1 MVKSILAIAAAATCA
16 GLVVLAPEF
25 APKSA
30 MAATQSGE
38 AGAPM
43 QADVVAKKSNSQT
56 AAARNTG
63 HTTNKAVFATR
74 ACRVGLSEWFVSSLS
89 IAPAMIE

>member
-1 MVKSILAIAAAATCA
+1 MVKPILAIAAAAACA

-30 MAATQSGE
+30 MAAPQSGE

-43 QADVVAKKSNSQT
+43 QADVVAKEKQQSDRGCAQHWPYYEQSCLSD
-56 AAARNTG
+56 ARSSG
-63 HTTNKAVFATR
+63 VE
-74 ACRVGLSEWFVSSLS
+74 RVVRV
-89 IAPAMIE
+89 IAIDRTSKD

>member
-1 MVKSILAIAAAATCA
+1 MVKPILAIAAAAACA

-38 AGAPM
+38 AGAM
-43 QADVVAKKSNSQT
+43 QADIVAKKKQQSDRGCAQHWPYYKQSCLRDARLSNGT
-56 AAARNTG
+56 E
-63 HTTNKAVFATR
+63 
-74 ACRVGLSEWFVSSLS
+74 RVVRV
-89 IAPAMIE
+89 IAIDRTSKD

>member
-1 MVKSILAIAAAATCA
+1 MVKSISALAAAATCA

-43 QADVVAKKSNSQT
+43 QADVVAKEKQQSDRGCAQHWPYYEQSYLRDARLSNRVERVVRVIAIDRTS
-56 AAARNTG
+56 
-63 HTTNKAVFATR
+63 TN
-74 ACRVGLSEWFVSSLS
+74 
-89 IAPAMIE
+89 

>member
-1 MVKSILAIAAAATCA
+1 MVKPILAIAAAAACA

-43 QADVVAKKSNSQT
+43 QADVVAKEKQQSDRGCAQHWPYYKQSWLRDARLSNGT
-56 AAARNTG
+56 E
-63 HTTNKAVFATR
+63 
-74 ACRVGLSEWFVSSLS
+74 RVVRV
-89 IAPAMIE
+89 IAIDRTSND